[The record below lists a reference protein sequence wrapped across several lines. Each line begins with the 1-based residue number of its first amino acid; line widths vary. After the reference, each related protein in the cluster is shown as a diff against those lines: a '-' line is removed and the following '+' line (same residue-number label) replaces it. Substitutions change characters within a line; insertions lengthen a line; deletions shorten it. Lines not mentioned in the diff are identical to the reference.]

1 MDDSEKECEVE
12 IVFPAVR
19 KEVRSGQKAAAS
31 RSSLGGGGRGERTA
45 GHVTGLDWTV
55 LS

>member
-19 KEVRSGQKAAAS
+19 KEVRSGQKASWEEA
-31 RSSLGGGGRGERTA
+31 SLGGGGDTQ
-45 GHVTGLDWTV
+45 LFM
-55 LS
+55 